1 MPHDHTHHPHNHDHD
16 HDHAHHN
23 HTHGPGHNHA
33 PDHDHLHS
41 HVHGQS
47 DADHAEELKIL
58 SSSFVEGFRKA
69 EDKASYLRLADIAFQ
84 RKGKD
89 GLTMHLV
96 DAKIT
101 TNWQIGTACPAFATR
116 ELAYLPFPGSMIE
129 ERETMTFTYVSMT
142 ERADI
147 DLLSFMAERFGTP
160 HNHDHHND
168 GHGHSHHN

>member
-1 MPHDHTHHPHNHDHD
+1 MPHDHPHTHAHHQHDHD
-16 HDHAHHN
+16 NHHHDVGHN
-23 HTHGPGHNHA
+23 HSHGPGHNHA
-33 PDHDHLHS
+33 PAHDHLHS

-47 DADHAEELKIL
+47 DADHAEELQVL

-69 EDKASYLRLADIAFQ
+69 DDKASYLRLADIPFQ
-84 RKGKD
+84 KIGKD

-101 TNWQIGTACPAFATR
+101 THWQIGTACPAFATR

-147 DLLSFMAERFGTP
+147 DLLSFMAERFGHA
-160 HNHDHHND
+160 HNHDHLH
-168 GHGHSHHN
+168 HHHS

>member
-1 MPHDHTHHPHNHDHD
+1 MPHDHPHTHTHHQHGHDHHHHDVGHNHS
-16 HDHAHHN
+16 
-23 HTHGPGHNHA
+23 HGPGHNHT

-47 DADHAEELKIL
+47 DADHAEELQVL

-69 EDKASYLRLADIAFQ
+69 DDKASYLRLADIPFQ
-84 RKGKD
+84 KTGKD

-101 TNWQIGTACPAFATR
+101 THWQIGTACPAFATR

-147 DLLSFMAERFGTP
+147 DLLSFIAERFGHT
-160 HNHDHHND
+160 HTYDHLH
-168 GHGHSHHN
+168 HHHS

>member
-1 MPHDHTHHPHNHDHD
+1 MPHDHPHTHTHHQHGHDHHHHDVGHNHS
-16 HDHAHHN
+16 
-23 HTHGPGHNHA
+23 HGPGHNHT

-47 DADHAEELKIL
+47 DADHAEELQVL

-69 EDKASYLRLADIAFQ
+69 DDKASYLRLADIPFQ
-84 RKGKD
+84 TTGKD

-96 DAKIT
+96 
-101 TNWQIGTACPAFATR
+101 
-116 ELAYLPFPGSMIE
+116 E

-147 DLLSFMAERFGTP
+147 DLLSFIAERFGHT
-160 HNHDHHND
+160 HTYDHLH
-168 GHGHSHHN
+168 HHHS